1 MTKTLAGYI
10 ADGDLEGYLQHVAG
24 LNLIY
29 RGQMLKAL
37 RSDDN
42 EMVKL
47 GAIFAEVNNREV
59 NEDIRLMSPAFRAG
73 FLPLFIM
80 NGGKVEQLSV

>member
-1 MTKTLAGYI
+1 MSKTLEGYI
-10 ADGDLEGYLQHVAG
+10 AGGDLEGYIQNVEG

-47 GAIFAEVNNREV
+47 GTIFAEINNREV
-59 NEDIRLMSPAFRAG
+59 DEGVRLMSPAFLQG
-73 FLPLFIM
+73 FITLFVM
-80 NGGKVEQLSV
+80 NGGTIAQLT

>member
-1 MTKTLAGYI
+1 MAKALEEYI
-10 ADGDLEGYLQHVAG
+10 AEGDLEGYIKEVEG
-24 LNLIY
+24 LNLVY

-47 GAIFAEVNNREV
+47 GEVFAEAYNRQV
-59 NEDIRLMSPAFRAG
+59 KEDIRLMSPAFLAG
-73 FLPLFIM
+73 FMPLFIM
-80 NGGKVEQLSV
+80 NGGKIEQLSA

>member
-1 MTKTLAGYI
+1 MAKTAEQYI
-10 ADGDLEGYLQHVAG
+10 AEGDLEGYIKDVNG
-24 LNLIY
+24 LNLVY

-47 GAIFAEVNNREV
+47 GAVFAEINNREV
-59 NEDIRLMSPAFRAG
+59 DEGVRLMSPAFRAG
-73 FLPLFIM
+73 FLPLFVM
-80 NGGKVEQLSV
+80 NGGTIAQLT

>member
-1 MTKTLAGYI
+1 MANTVEKYI
-10 ADGDLEGYLQHVAG
+10 AEGDLEGYIKDVEG
-24 LNLIY
+24 LNRVY

-37 RSDDN
+37 RSKDN

-59 NEDIRLMSPAFRAG
+59 DEGVRLMSPAFLQG
-73 FLPLFIM
+73 FITLFVM
-80 NGGKVEQLSV
+80 NGGTIAQLTA

>member
-1 MTKTLAGYI
+1 MSKTLEGYI
-10 ADGDLEGYLQHVAG
+10 SGGDLEGYIQNVEG

-47 GAIFAEVNNREV
+47 GTIFAEINNREV
-59 NEDIRLMSPAFRAG
+59 DEGVRLMSPAFLQG
-73 FLPLFIM
+73 FITLFVM
-80 NGGKVEQLSV
+80 NGGTIAQLT